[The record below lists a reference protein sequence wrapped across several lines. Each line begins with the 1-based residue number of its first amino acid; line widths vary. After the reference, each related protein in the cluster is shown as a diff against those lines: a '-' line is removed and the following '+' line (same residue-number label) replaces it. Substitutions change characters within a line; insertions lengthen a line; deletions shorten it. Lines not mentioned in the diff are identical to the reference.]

1 MKLHLKPRPRRSSY
15 EINMTEG
22 PLMGKLVRFSIPL
35 ALSGVLQLL
44 FNAADIVV
52 VGRFAG
58 SHALA
63 AVGSTSAL
71 NMLIVNLFIGLS
83 IGVNVLVARYF
94 GAGQSRDL
102 RETVHTAILTAAACG
117 VFLIFAGMFLSRPL
131 LQLMETPEDVIDHS
145 VLYMRII
152 FAGMPVSMVYNFGS
166 AILRA
171 VGDTQRPLYFLLTA
185 GVINVALNLF
195 FVIVLHMGVA
205 GVALATIISQTV
217 SAALVVLCL
226 VRSEGV
232 YRLNLKELRVYKS
245 KLKEMARI
253 GIPAGIQGSMFS
265 ISNVLIQ
272 STVNGFGSVA
282 MAGSTAAGN
291 IEGFVFTA
299 MDAFNQAAQSFV
311 GQNYGAKK
319 LDRVKRIILIC
330 LGLVTVMGLVLGV
343 GAYLAAE
350 PLLGIYSADPA
361 VIAYGKARML
371 AICVPYFT
379 CGAMGIFVGGMRGLG
394 SSVTPMLN
402 TVFSVCVLR
411 VVWVYTIF
419 ALWPTWEVLFI
430 SYPVTWVIASLMG
443 CVCYLVI
450 KKRACDRLQKA

>member
-1 MKLHLKPRPRRSSY
+1 MWIRDR
-15 EINMTEG
+15 
-22 PLMGKLVRFSIPL
+22 
-35 ALSGVLQLL
+35 
-44 FNAADIVV
+44 
-52 VGRFAG
+52 
-58 SHALA
+58 
-63 AVGSTSAL
+63 
-71 NMLIVNLFIGLS
+71 S

-330 LGLVTVMGLVLGV
+330 LGLVTVMGLALGV

-419 ALWPTWEVLFI
+419 AIWPTWEVLFI